1 MRQRQEKCCG
11 FEVCLSYLVNA
22 RPTRAIKQD
31 FDSNK
36 TKQNPKST
44 KKKTPKPQKT
54 KTKSKGEMHYVLT
67 KQLSPG
73 KPNLVNTL

>member
-36 TKQNPKST
+36 TKQNKTQKQP
-44 KKKTPKPQKT
+44 KKKPQNPR
-54 KTKSKGEMHYVLT
+54 
-67 KQLSPG
+67 KQRQKARERCTMFSQS
-73 KPNLVNTL
+73 N